1 MYFIRV
7 KLQTLEADFM
17 LLVLSLISII
27 IGPIILNR
35 FPKSR
40 RLDNF
45 LFSLVLVSVGGIL
58 LLETLPTLWKNIRY
72 WLIPLVL
79 IGFIGPGL
87 IEKSFHNKADKTHKI
102 TLTLGLSGLL
112 LHAAIDGFAIVQHSH
127 QIYLPYAI
135 ILHRLIVGLS
145 IWWLVEPIW
154 GKMKTYWVFFGLLLT
169 TTIGYYLGSNTSEH
183 QPFHLNYKA
192 LDYFQAI
199 VAGML
204 MHVIIHRPH
213 IDDDG
218 HQHDHEH
225 ALQHDPEHKHSHGIV
240 IKHPK
245 YFASGI
251 VVALVILFLLH
262 ELH

>member
-1 MYFIRV
+1 
-7 KLQTLEADFM
+7 M
-17 LLVLSLISII
+17 LLALSLISII
-27 IGPIILNR
+27 IGPIILHW
-35 FPKSR
+35 FPKNR

-58 LLETLPTLWKNIRY
+58 LIETLPTLWKSINY
-72 WLIPLVL
+72 WLIPLTL
-79 IGFIGPGL
+79 IGFLGPGL
-87 IEKSFHNKADKTHKI
+87 IEKSFQSKADKTHKV
-102 TLTLGLSGLL
+102 TLALGLCGLL
-112 LHAAIDGFAIVQHSH
+112 LHAAIDGFAVVKRDH

-135 ILHRLIVGLS
+135 ILHRLVVGLS

-154 GKMKTYWVFFGLLLT
+154 GKVKTYWIFFALLT
-169 TTIGYYLGSNTSEH
+169 TTALGYYLGSNTSGH
-183 QPFHLNYKA
+183 QSFNLNYKG

-225 ALQHDPEHKHSHGIV
+225 ALKNDPEHKHSHGIV

-245 YFASGI
+245 YFVAGI
-251 VVALVILFLLH
+251 IVALLILFLLH
-262 ELH
+262 ELHHH